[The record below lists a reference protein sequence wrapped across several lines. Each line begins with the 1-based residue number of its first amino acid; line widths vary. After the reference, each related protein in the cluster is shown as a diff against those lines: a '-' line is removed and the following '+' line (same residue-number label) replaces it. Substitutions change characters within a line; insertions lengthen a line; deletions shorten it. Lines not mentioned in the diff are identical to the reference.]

1 MQYLVCRCVHTLRVA
16 AASLAGGL
24 RLPVVF
30 AAPLAA
36 PRILGWR
43 IEAGECRS

>member
-1 MQYLVCRCVHTLRVA
+1 MQYLVCRCVHTLRFA
-16 AASLAGGL
+16 AASIVGYL

-30 AAPLAA
+30 VAPLAV

-43 IEAGECRS
+43 IEAEKCRS